1 MSTRLKSHVGPRK
14 ARPVFAFEVLKEHR
28 GLIICW
34 AHVGFFC
41 CAIWGSMEVFG
52 GEKNPQQKALSL
64 RVFFVPV
71 CGFAGPILTIWGL
84 SCADVGSFRGLCGA
98 PRKSRGRKT

>member
-64 RVFFVPV
+64 RVFFLCRFV
-71 CGFAGPILTIWGL
+71 GL
-84 SCADVGSFRGLCGA
+84 RGQF
-98 PRKSRGRKT
+98 